1 MPELALQKDGG
12 GMKKLVVYLNDGNF
26 INILADKMVREE
38 NFITVTNDGELV
50 AVLDISTVLVAYI
63 SDKAVNK

>member
-1 MPELALQKDGG
+1 
-12 GMKKLVVYLNDGNF
+12 MKKLVVYLNDGNF